1 MLDSYLE
8 LFRLYYTYPD
18 ECWNVVLFIAMQQFL
33 FLWTNYIMFSM
44 MLLLAVLLI
53 DVNWQIFLSL
63 YITQKM
69 DYVWRKSI
77 VENGA

>member
-1 MLDSYLE
+1 M
-8 LFRLYYTYPD
+8 P
-18 ECWNVVLFIAMQQFL
+18 
-33 FLWTNYIMFSM
+33 
-44 MLLLAVLLI
+44 LLAVLLI